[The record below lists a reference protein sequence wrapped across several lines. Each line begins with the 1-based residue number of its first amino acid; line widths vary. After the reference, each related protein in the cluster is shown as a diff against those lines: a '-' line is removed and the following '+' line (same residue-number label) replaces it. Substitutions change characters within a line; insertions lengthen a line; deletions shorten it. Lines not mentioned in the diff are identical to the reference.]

1 MTFLWPE
8 LKQLLF
14 LGANYDLW
22 PLLETHTLPS
32 ACGTRQS
39 PKYTRQRALGKELIG
54 KEAFAECRKSTRQRF
69 ILGKMK
75 MRKKNPKIIA
85 KKKIRGRTP
94 SASARPSSATGHQS
108 RCIFLAK
115 FAANAAGRI
124 RTHDISLVCLLPYH
138 CTILSLVSRF
148 RYLSS
153 YIILN
158 RE

>member
-69 ILGKMK
+69 TLGKMK
-75 MRKKNPKIIA
+75 MRKNPKIIA
-85 KKKIRGRTP
+85 KFFNFFFGGGHHQP
-94 SASARPSSATGHQS
+94 APARLHRS
-108 RCIFLAK
+108 RCIFCAK
-115 FAANAAGRI
+115 FVANVARQDSNSRPLPRVSAA
-124 RTHDISLVCLLPYH
+124 LPLHYTVT
-138 CTILSLVSRF
+138 CV
-148 RYLSS
+148 
-153 YIILN
+153 
-158 RE
+158 